1 MVTAATVIASL
12 ASMTTA
18 ASSGHD
24 GDGAICQQTT
34 HTAMMMLANDRNV
47 VEMMMMDSA
56 DVGFLELGEDRQTDD
71 RGTRIGGRVQ
81 QFIPK

>member
-1 MVTAATVIASL
+1 MATVQ
-12 ASMTTA
+12 
-18 ASSGHD
+18 
-24 GDGAICQQTT
+24 CQQKQ
-34 HTAMMMLANDRNV
+34 HTATMMANDRNV